1 MSIDYLKTTNAI
13 GMPTNGKNINHYKQ
27 TTYGSLGEQNQKTNQ
42 RDVQLRDIAMY
53 VKCPAGV
60 PDAFY

>member
-13 GMPTNGKNINHYKQ
+13 GMQTNGKNINHCNQ